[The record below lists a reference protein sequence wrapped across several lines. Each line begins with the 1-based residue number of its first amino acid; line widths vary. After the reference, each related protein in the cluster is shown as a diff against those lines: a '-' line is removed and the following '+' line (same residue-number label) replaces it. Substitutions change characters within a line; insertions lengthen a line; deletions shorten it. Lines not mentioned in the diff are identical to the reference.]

1 MLNGK
6 FIGAY
11 NRKPADGEIRA
22 NIQAGGTVHKYIMIE
37 SQKKVCKKIGTKLVS
52 SGLYFVGL
60 DMIGDKILE
69 VNVLN
74 PGGITNINK
83 LEKLKLQKQVVD
95 FLEDKVDA
103 KAEKR
108 VELEYL
114 LKRFS
119 GLRE

>member
-1 MLNGK
+1 
-6 FIGAY
+6 
-11 NRKPADGEIRA
+11 
-22 NIQAGGTVHKYIMIE
+22 
-37 SQKKVCKKIGTKLVS
+37 
-52 SGLYFVGL
+52 
-60 DMIGDKILE
+60 MIGDKILE

-83 LEKLKLQKQVVD
+83 LEKVKLHKQVVD

-119 GLRE
+119 ELRE